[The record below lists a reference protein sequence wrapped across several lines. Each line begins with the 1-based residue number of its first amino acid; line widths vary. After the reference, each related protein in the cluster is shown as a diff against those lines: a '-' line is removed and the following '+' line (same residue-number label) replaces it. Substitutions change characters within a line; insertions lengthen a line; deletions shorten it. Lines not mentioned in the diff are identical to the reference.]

1 LLINAVRGNST
12 SYFEIL
18 SVSEESYCFS
28 QTAVIS
34 NSYLQCGITFDL
46 VKTLLNLP
54 PLKQTSMRLNLNS
67 LIRSG
72 AILMAVASIATS
84 CKSKKNAATPIEK
97 SSGAVEISVPFSS
110 KEYYSDKENF
120 RAKSSGSSPDL
131 QTAKKIALQNA
142 KSEMA
147 GLIQT
152 TVKKV
157 TDQYT
162 QQRTIDNKTEFNNKF
177 EELAREVTNQE
188 LVDVRVMGEKL
199 FKEPNNSFTYWVAIE
214 ANKQAVLNGI
224 NKAMSNNQKLSQD
237 YDKKKFE
244 EVFNA
249 EMDKLAKERS
259 GN

>member
-1 LLINAVRGNST
+1 MKANWRG
-12 SYFEIL
+12 
-18 SVSEESYCFS
+18 
-28 QTAVIS
+28 
-34 NSYLQCGITFDL
+34 
-46 VKTLLNLP
+46 
-54 PLKQTSMRLNLNS
+54 

-72 AILMAVASIATS
+72 AILGSFIIAFAA
-84 CKSKKNAATPIEK
+84 CKSKKNATTPIEK
-97 SSGAVEISVPFSS
+97 STGAVEISVPFSS

-120 RAKSSGSSPDL
+120 RSKSSGNSPDL
-131 QTAKKIALQNA
+131 QTAKKIAMQNA

-162 QQRTIDNKTEFNNKF
+162 QQRTVGNQIDFNNKF

-188 LVDVRVMGEKL
+188 LIDVKVLGEKL
-199 FKEPNNSFTYWVAIE
+199 FKEPNNTYTYWVAIE

-224 NKAMSNNQKLSQD
+224 DKGIANNQKIAQD

-244 EVFNA
+244 EIFNA
-249 EMDKLAKERS
+249 EMEKLAKERA

>member
-1 LLINAVRGNST
+1 MKANM
-12 SYFEIL
+12 
-18 SVSEESYCFS
+18 
-28 QTAVIS
+28 
-34 NSYLQCGITFDL
+34 
-46 VKTLLNLP
+46 K
-54 PLKQTSMRLNLNS
+54 S

-72 AILMAVASIATS
+72 AILGIFVIAMAS
-84 CKSKKNAATPIEK
+84 CKSKKNASTPIEK
-97 SSGAVEISVPFSS
+97 STGAVEITVPFST
-110 KEYYSDKENF
+110 KEFYSDKENF
-120 RAKSSGSSPDL
+120 RSKSSGNSPDL

-152 TVKKV
+152 TLKKV

-162 QQRTIDNKTEFNNKF
+162 KQVTIGNQTEFNNKF

-188 LVDVRVMGEKL
+188 LVDVKVLGEKL
-199 FKEPNNSFTYWVAIE
+199 FKEPNSSYTYWIALE

-224 NKAMSNNQKLSQD
+224 DKGIANNKKIEQD

-244 EVFNA
+244 EIFNA
-249 EMDKLAKERS
+249 EMDKLAKERN

>member
-1 LLINAVRGNST
+1 
-12 SYFEIL
+12 
-18 SVSEESYCFS
+18 
-28 QTAVIS
+28 
-34 NSYLQCGITFDL
+34 
-46 VKTLLNLP
+46 
-54 PLKQTSMRLNLNS
+54 M
-67 LIRSG
+67 
-72 AILMAVASIATS
+72 
-84 CKSKKNAATPIEK
+84 
-97 SSGAVEISVPFSS
+97 PFST
-110 KEYYSDKENF
+110 KDYYSDKDNF

-152 TVKKV
+152 TIKKV

-162 QQRTIDNKTEFNNKF
+162 QQRTVGNQTDFNNKF

-188 LVDVRVMGEKL
+188 LVDVKMLGEKL
-199 FKEPNNSFTYWVAIE
+199 FKEPNGSYTYWVAIE

-224 NKAMSNNQKLSQD
+224 DKGIANNKKIEQD

-244 EVFNA
+244 EIFNA
-249 EMDKLAKERS
+249 EMDKLAKERA

>member
-1 LLINAVRGNST
+1 MKA
-12 SYFEIL
+12 
-18 SVSEESYCFS
+18 
-28 QTAVIS
+28 
-34 NSYLQCGITFDL
+34 
-46 VKTLLNLP
+46 
-54 PLKQTSMRLNLNS
+54 SMRG

-72 AILMAVASIATS
+72 AILGSFVIAFAA
-84 CKSKKNAATPIEK
+84 CKSKKNAVTPIDK
-97 SSGAVEISVPFSS
+97 STGAVEISVPFSS

-142 KSEMA
+142 KTEMA

-152 TVKKV
+152 TIKKV

-162 QQRTIDNKTEFNNKF
+162 QQRTVGNQADFNNKF

-188 LVDVRVMGEKL
+188 LIDVKVLGEKL
-199 FKEPNNSFTYWVAIE
+199 FKEPNNTYTYWVALE
-214 ANKQAVLNGI
+214 ANKQTVLNGI
-224 NKAMSNNQKLSQD
+224 DKGISNNKKLEQD

-244 EVFNA
+244 EIFNS
-249 EMDKLAKERS
+249 EMDKLAKEKA